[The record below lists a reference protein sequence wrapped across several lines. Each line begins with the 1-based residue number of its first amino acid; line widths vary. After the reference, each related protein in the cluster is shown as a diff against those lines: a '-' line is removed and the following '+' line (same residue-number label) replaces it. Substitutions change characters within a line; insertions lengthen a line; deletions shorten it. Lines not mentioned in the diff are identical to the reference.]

1 MTPARNKA
9 GFALIWAL
17 VQQYPRL
24 SELAAM
30 LTPWFSQVA
39 PVALQQR
46 WQELSHLEPDWQQL
60 KQLPAQEQEQLW
72 SHLVLVCGV
81 VGFPPEL
88 LTQLER
94 WAFELEYPLAALE
107 TEIAAQRQ
115 ALGRDLE
122 EDTSDWVLRTCHA
135 LNVYLETGSTPF
147 YGFYSQRLL
156 HFLSNGRSSDLW
168 MYVAGLFAPPVV
180 TAPDYRLLPHD
191 WEPWLQTVHQDGYA
205 RFPKLLPAPAVQE
218 LVQFAE
224 QTPCLP
230 SYHDREVHD
239 PVTGKLLIE
248 PILFDPLAPVAR
260 RYNFMGEQIVAQP
273 AVQALMAHADLWAV
287 AQAYLQAEPQLV
299 LVSMWWSSD
308 FQGPESRYTGQVF
321 HIDID
326 RFACLSFFFCLT
338 EVRPANGPHVYL
350 RGSHRAKPLDLAVDK
365 RMSEE
370 ELLAHYAPEY
380 WQPIMGP
387 AGTAFAAD
395 TKAYH
400 RGIPLQQGCR
410 LMLQL
415 EFATDRFGENT
426 PRVPVAATDA
436 SFATLR
442 AQFPE
447 RFVNYPMPLAD
458 AAGT

>member
-1 MTPARNKA
+1 MIRVQNKA

-17 VQQYPRL
+17 VQQSPRL
-24 SELAAM
+24 SELAGM
-30 LTPWFSQVA
+30 LIPWLSEAGPTVSIQTRWQ
-39 PVALQQR
+39 ALTSLEAN
-46 WQELSHLEPDWQQL
+46 WQELQGLS
-60 KQLPAQEQEQLW
+60 AQEQERLW
-72 SHLVLVCGV
+72 SHLVLVCGG

-88 LTQLER
+88 LTQLEH
-94 WAFELEYPLAALE
+94 WALELEYPLTALQA
-107 TEIAAQRQ
+107 EIAEQRQ

-122 EDTSDWVLRTCHA
+122 ADTSDWLLRTCHA
-135 LNVYLETGSTPF
+135 IKVYLETGSTPF

-168 MYVAGLFAPPVV
+168 GYIAGLLFPPVV
-180 TAPDYRLLPHD
+180 THPDYRLLPHD
-191 WEPWLQTVHQDGYA
+191 WEPWLHSLHQEGYA
-205 RFPKLLPAPAVQE
+205 LFPELLPASAVQD
-218 LVQFAE
+218 LVQFAK

-230 SYHDREVHD
+230 SYHDRDVND
-239 PVTGKLLIE
+239 PVTGKLLVE
-248 PILFDPLAPVAR
+248 PLIFDPLAPVAR

-273 AVQALMAHADLWAV
+273 AVQALMAHPDLWAT

-299 LVSMWWSSD
+299 LASMWWSSD

-326 RFACLSFFFCLT
+326 RFACISFFFCLT
-338 EVRPANGPHVYL
+338 DVGPANGPHVYL
-350 RGSHRAKPLDLAVDK
+350 RGSHRAKPLELAVDK
-365 RMSEE
+365 RMSED

-387 AGTAFAAD
+387 AGTGFAAD

-400 RGIPLQQGCR
+400 RGIPLQKGCR

-426 PRVPVAATDA
+426 PRVPVTATDPD
-436 SFATLR
+436 FERLR
-442 AQFPE
+442 SLFPE
-447 RFVNYPMPLAD
+447 RFMNYPKPVMEI
-458 AAGT
+458 